1 MPWKESSPVSERLE
15 FIRACLGRRQTI
27 AEVCV
32 TFAVSEKTGHK
43 WLARFREGGEAA
55 LLDRSHA
62 PRTGA
67 YRVDVAIARQIIALR
82 EKHPLYGPVKLRDW
96 LVQHGPQTPW
106 PAAST
111 IGALLDREGLITR
124 RRRRGGTHARL
135 ASSRT
140 AAVAS
145 NVVWTADFKGQFR
158 VGNGVLCYPLTVLDL
173 HDHFL
178 LGCAALATTAV
189 ATARDSFV
197 RLFSAY
203 GLPEVLRT
211 DNGVPFAQPN
221 AMGRLGALAYW
232 WARLG
237 IRPEHTRPATPS
249 DNGAHERFHKTLKAH
264 TLHPASAS
272 LAAQQRQ
279 FNRFATEYNTERPH
293 ESTVDHRPPG
303 YAYTASPRP
312 YPRRLPPLPYLPT
325 EDIRLVSS
333 NGFIRWRTQRIF
345 LSTNLSGD
353 HVALS
358 ETEQGRTSIRYA
370 ALILGD
376 VDPETMRCTPNV
388 RWGG

>member
-15 FIRACLGRRQTI
+15 FIRACLDRRQTI
-27 AEVCV
+27 ADVCAS
-32 TFAVSEKTGHK
+32 FAISEKTGQK

-62 PRTGA
+62 PLTGA
-67 YRVDVAIARQIIALR
+67 HRVAPALARQIIALR
-82 EKHPLYGPVKLRDW
+82 EQHPLYGPVKLRDW
-96 LVQHGPQTPW
+96 LVQHHPATSW

-124 RRRRGGTHARL
+124 HRRRGGTHARL

-158 VGNGVLCYPLTVLDL
+158 VGNGTQCYPLTVLDL

-189 ATARDSFV
+189 ESARARFI
-197 RLFSAY
+197 RIFSAY

-232 WARLG
+232 WVRLG

-264 TLHPASAS
+264 TIHPAAAS
-272 LAAQQRQ
+272 LPAQQRQ
-279 FNRFATEYNTERPH
+279 FDRFATEYNTERPH
-293 ESTVDHRPPG
+293 ESTVAHRPPG
-303 YAYTASPRP
+303 YAYVASPRP
-312 YPRRLPPLPYLPT
+312 YPRQLPPLPYLPT
-325 EDIRLVSS
+325 EEIRLVSS
-333 NGFIRWRTQRIF
+333 SGFIKWRTHTIF

-358 ETEQGRTSIRYA
+358 ETEHGLTSIRYA
-370 ALILGD
+370 ALLLGD
-376 VDPETMRCTPNV
+376 FDPETTRFTPNV

>member
-1 MPWKESSPVSERLE
+1 M
-15 FIRACLGRRQTI
+15 
-27 AEVCV
+27 
-32 TFAVSEKTGHK
+32 H
-43 WLARFREGGEAA
+43 
-55 LLDRSHA
+55 
-62 PRTGA
+62 
-67 YRVDVAIARQIIALR
+67 
-82 EKHPLYGPVKLRDW
+82 
-96 LVQHGPQTPW
+96 
-106 PAAST
+106 
-111 IGALLDREGLITR
+111 R
-124 RRRRGGTHARL
+124 RRRAGTHARL

-140 AAVAS
+140 VAAAS

-158 VGNGVLCYPLTVLDL
+158 LGNRAVCYPLTVLDL

-178 LGCAALATTAV
+178 LGCTALASTAV
-189 ATARDSFV
+189 DTARASFV

-264 TLHPASAS
+264 TLHPAAFS
-272 LAAQQRQ
+272 LPAQQRQ

-293 ESTVDHRPPG
+293 ASTVDHRPPG
-303 YAYTASPRP
+303 HTYSASLRP

-325 EDIRLVSS
+325 EDVRLVSS
-333 NGFIRWRTQRIF
+333 SGFIKWRTHKIF

-353 HVALS
+353 YVALS
-358 ETEQGRTSIRYA
+358 ETAEGLTSIRYA

-376 VDPETMRCTPNV
+376 FDPERTRFTPNV